1 METNN
6 LDNNFRN
13 QNDELSILNDSELM
27 DDELY
32 PDDRTNSHF
41 TSGPSDGGGKLFSV
55 VLPLFVALFL
65 MVGLVD
71 GPGSGGNVYYKTE
84 GFHEPG
90 ADDTASK
97 LSKLG
102 LMSVSDLK
110 KPIMDTVYTDKDVWF
125 ELRVDEQHVYQ
136 HWRDGR
142 TVKFP
147 VSSGNKFISKSVEA
161 RPGVFAIFYR
171 NPHHKSSQFDDASL
185 YHFQTFNQGIGF
197 HSLNGTGYYGNLG
210 VRPSSH
216 GCIRMSHKDAEQMFN
231 DAEMGTL
238 VLVHYSG
245 KYARTVGFAPKGY
258 KGREYTQEEQK
269 RMLAENLLNVL
280 NGNYFTAKREFFVVD
295 PKVIPMSGIYVGY
308 DKKLPKIQKMPT
320 ATYYFKMNPDKLKMR
335 QNYETYWEEKDAEGD
350 FHLVAAGNKNEE
362 AQQLSVSSD
371 EELVKKY
378 FHNPIGILPYFPPS
392 KPRTNTTYIS
402 TSNNSGNDGSS
413 DSGSDEGGE
422 YIEEDE
428 E

>member
-1 METNN
+1 MDKNN
-6 LDNNFRN
+6 LDNNLHDS
-13 QNDELSILNDSELM
+13 NDAKGHELSILNDNELM
-27 DDELY
+27 DDAVYERHIKSGMSHSAY
-32 PDDRTNSHF
+32 GGDR
-41 TSGPSDGGGKLFSV
+41 LFSV

-71 GPGSGGNVYYKTE
+71 GPGTGGNSNYKTE

-90 ADDTASK
+90 ADDTSSK
-97 LSKLG
+97 MSKLG

-142 TVKFP
+142 TVRFP

-161 RPGVFAIFYR
+161 RPGIFAIFYR
-171 NPHHKSSQFDDASL
+171 NEHHKSSQFDDASL

-216 GCIRMSHKDAEQMFN
+216 GCIRMSHKDAEQMYR

-245 KYARTVGFAPKGY
+245 KHARTVGFAPKGY

-280 NGNYFTAKREFFVVD
+280 NGNYFTAEREFFVVD

-308 DKKLPKIQKMPT
+308 DKKLPKVQKMPV
-320 ATYYFKMNPDKLKMR
+320 ASYYFKMNPDVLKMR
-335 QNYETYWEEKDAEGD
+335 DNYETYWEEKDAEGD
-350 FHLVAAGNKNEE
+350 FQLVAASNTSEGN
-362 AQQLSVSSD
+362 QLSVSSD
-371 EELVKKY
+371 DELVKKY
-378 FHNPIGILPYFPPS
+378 FHNPIGILPYYPPS
-392 KPRTNTTYIS
+392 KPKTNTTYVS
-402 TSNNSGNDGSS
+402 SNSSDDGSSS
-413 DSGSDEGGE
+413 DSGSDEGSE
-422 YIEEDE
+422 EIYEDE
-428 E
+428 